1 MVIVRGNH
9 KFCTLLAHY
18 LLHSTLYG
26 WVVVVG
32 CFFFIVPKA
41 SETQTTTIIKQ
52 ALRSRQNAT
61 GRKVAHVRIA
71 CKSNNFNKQI
81 VERKKK
87 ATNNKCT
94 VYLGSNWIEAIWV
107 KLNAGHDY
115 CSRKIHRSFDCR
127 YMEKRACL
135 FSKKCY
141 PLLVSVF
148 FSISSLDALI

>member
-1 MVIVRGNH
+1 MRGNH

-81 VERKKK
+81 VERKKNYQQQMHGLSWFK
-87 ATNNKCT
+87 LNRS
-94 VYLGSNWIEAIWV
+94 YLGKIKCRARLLFAQNTSIIWLSLYG
-107 KLNAGHDY
+107 K
-115 CSRKIHRSFDCR
+115 
-127 YMEKRACL
+127 ACVP
-135 FSKKCY
+135 FFKKM
-141 PLLVSVF
+141 LST
-148 FSISSLDALI
+148 SS